1 MNERIFNFTCT
12 SEVTAK
18 FDMCDFA
25 IFVESFLG
33 EDIVN
38 RAIRNKWYANEY
50 YRFVEIYMEPFLK
63 YENYMPLGATL
74 TQEAL
79 IEFGEA
85 FQEHIENTINDILVD

>member
-1 MNERIFNFTCT
+1 MNFKFEITRTT
-12 SEVTAK
+12 EVITK

-25 IFVESFLG
+25 IFVEAFIG

-38 RAIRNKWYANEY
+38 RAVKNEWYANEY
-50 YRFVEIYMEPFLK
+50 YTIVEKYMEPFLK
-63 YENYMPLGATL
+63 YENYIPLDATL

-79 IEFGEA
+79 MDFREA

>member
-1 MNERIFNFTCT
+1 MNFKFEITRTI
-12 SEVTAK
+12 EVIAK

-38 RAIRNKWYANEY
+38 RAIKNEWYANEY
-50 YRFVEIYMEPFLK
+50 YNIVKMYMEPFLK
-63 YENYMPLGATL
+63 YENYIPLDATL
-74 TQEAL
+74 TEKTL
-79 IEFGEA
+79 MDFGEA